1 MKMMI
6 LSGMAAGLFVILAF
20 ALGVVIGTRFC
31 CPFSR
36 ENGRS
41 RKLPDGCFG
50 CCCEPPEKGD
60 PVVKAESDPEKQR
73 QYEENQKAFEDCMNY
88 SAVQAYER
96 KGVNRHGM

>member
-1 MKMMI
+1 MVI
-6 LSGMAAGLFVILAF
+6 VFGFFAGLAVVLAF

-31 CPFSR
+31 CPQ
-36 ENGRS
+36 GR
-41 RKLPDGCFG
+41 D
-50 CCCEPPEKGD
+50 CCCGKNCRTFSEANSS
-60 PVVKAESDPEKQR
+60 VMKAESDPEKQR

>member
-1 MKMMI
+1 MSI
-6 LSGMAAGLFVILAF
+6 FYGLLAGICVVLAF

-31 CPFSR
+31 CPQCRSCGKDCR
-36 ENGRS
+36 TVSKEN
-41 RKLPDGCFG
+41 
-50 CCCEPPEKGD
+50 D